1 MYIIISVLF
10 HRKWWSLQTGVYADD
25 TTVILIF
32 TVGVEPHQDGCGWI
46 LGS

>member
-1 MYIIISVLF
+1 MHIIVSVLF
-10 HRKWWSLQTGVYADD
+10 HRKLWSMQTGVYADD

-32 TVGVEPHQDGCGWI
+32 TVGVEPHPDGCGWI

>member
-1 MYIIISVLF
+1 MHIIVPVLF
-10 HRKWWSLQTGVYADD
+10 HRKWSLQTGVYADD

-32 TVGVEPHQDGCGWI
+32 MVGVEPHLDGCGWI